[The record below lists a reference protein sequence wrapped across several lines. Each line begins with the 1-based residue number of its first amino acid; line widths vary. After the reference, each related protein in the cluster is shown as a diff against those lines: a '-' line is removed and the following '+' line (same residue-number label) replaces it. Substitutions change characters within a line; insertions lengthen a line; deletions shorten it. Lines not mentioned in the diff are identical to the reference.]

1 VLTRNALLAI
11 VPFGADNPLSGWF
24 EIYQRKPAKAIQ
36 LILHAAPH
44 PMTSQTKCPGWKVG
58 FDKKH
63 LPNLSNLQDTA
74 IGDRCVTTKPHKNP
88 TENLPKNHET
98 ES

>member
-44 PMTSQTKCPGWKVG
+44 PMTSQAKCPGWKAARLAGVWESLRMRSPVP
-58 FDKKH
+58 FSDRLAILIINELK
-63 LPNLSNLQDTA
+63 LQA
-74 IGDRCVTTKPHKNP
+74 KRP
-88 TENLPKNHET
+88 TP
-98 ES
+98 